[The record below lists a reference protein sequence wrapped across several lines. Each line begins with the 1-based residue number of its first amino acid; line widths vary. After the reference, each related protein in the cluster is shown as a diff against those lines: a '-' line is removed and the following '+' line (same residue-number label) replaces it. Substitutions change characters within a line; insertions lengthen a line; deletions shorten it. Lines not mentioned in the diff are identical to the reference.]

1 MDVNKIIINTSEGE
15 KVLVDLTGVQWLIM
29 LALSLGSLILF
40 EITKFLRPLIR
51 QLAGL
56 PEA

>member
-1 MDVNKIIINTSEGE
+1 MLFGQELFL
-15 KVLVDLTGVQWLIM
+15 LVDLTGIQWLIM
-29 LALSLGSLILF
+29 FALSLGSMLLF
-40 EITKFLRPLIR
+40 ELTKFLRPLIR